1 MMDLRELFVYV
12 VVAASSLFLSAFV
25 VHMMVGGMV
34 SESTEYS
41 LMALVDSVVALVLG
55 YMVLDVIRRR
65 RGR

>member
-41 LMALVDSVVALVLG
+41 LMALVDSVVALALG